1 MSARTAGDREDYLRP
16 GKRGQEVMDMAF
28 MRWDPLRDLME
39 FQERMNRLFD
49 ETVARTRRE
58 EVPPRSIWTP
68 SVDIYETRDEI
79 VIDLELAEIDVDDL
93 AVDVERDVL
102 TIKGERPL
110 SKEAKSAQYHLIERS
125 YGPFSRSFTL
135 PESVDPTGIKGN
147 YRNGVLTLKLPKRE
161 PKRIVI
167 EQ

>member
-1 MSARTAGDREDYLRP
+1 
-16 GKRGQEVMDMAF
+16 MAF
-28 MRWDPLRDLME
+28 IRWDPLRDLME

-49 ETVARTRRE
+49 VTVARTRRE

-68 SVDIYETRDEI
+68 SVDIYETRGEI
-79 VIDLELAEIDVDDL
+79 VIDLELAEIEVDDL
-93 AVDVERDVL
+93 LVDVERDVL

-110 SKEAKSAQYHLIERS
+110 SKEAKSEQYHLIERS

>member
-1 MSARTAGDREDYLRP
+1 
-16 GKRGQEVMDMAF
+16 MAF
-28 MRWDPLRDLME
+28 IRWDPLRDLME

-49 ETVARTRRE
+49 KSVTRTRRE
-58 EVPPRSIWTP
+58 EVLPRGIWTP
-68 SVDIYETRDEI
+68 SVDIYETVDAI
-79 VIDLELAEIDVDDL
+79 VIDVELAEVNIDQLV
-93 AVDVERDVL
+93 VDVEKDML

-110 SKEAKSAQYHLIERS
+110 SKEGKPEKYHLIERS

-147 YRNGVLTLKLPKRE
+147 YRDGILTLKVPKRA

>member
-1 MSARTAGDREDYLRP
+1 
-16 GKRGQEVMDMAF
+16 MAF
-28 MRWDPLRDLME
+28 IRWDPLRDLME

-49 ETVARTRRE
+49 KSVARTRRE
-58 EVPPRSIWTP
+58 EVLPRGMWTP
-68 SVDIYETRDEI
+68 SVDIYETVDAI
-79 VIDLELAEIDVDDL
+79 VIDVELAEINIDELV
-93 AVDVERDVL
+93 VDVERDVL

-110 SKEAKSAQYHLIERS
+110 SKEAKPEQYHLIERL

-147 YRNGVLTLKLPKRE
+147 YRDGILTLKLPKRA
-161 PKRIVI
+161 PKKIVI

>member
-1 MSARTAGDREDYLRP
+1 
-16 GKRGQEVMDMAF
+16 MAF
-28 MRWDPLRDLME
+28 IRWDPLRDLME

-93 AVDVERDVL
+93 AVNVERDVL

-110 SKEAKSAQYHLIERS
+110 SKDAKPEQYHLIERS

>member
-1 MSARTAGDREDYLRP
+1 M
-16 GKRGQEVMDMAF
+16 VF
-28 MRWDPLRDLME
+28 IRWDPLRDLME
-39 FQERMNRLFD
+39 FQERMNRLFG

-58 EVPPRSIWTP
+58 EMAPRGIWTP

-79 VIDLELAEIDVDDL
+79 VIALELAEIDVDDL

-102 TIKGERPL
+102 IIKGERPL
-110 SKEAKSAQYHLIERS
+110 SKEAKMEQYHLIERS

-161 PKRIVI
+161 PKRIFI
-167 EQ
+167 E

>member
-1 MSARTAGDREDYLRP
+1 
-16 GKRGQEVMDMAF
+16 MAF
-28 MRWDPLRDLME
+28 IRWDPLRDLME

-49 ETVARTRRE
+49 ETGARTRRE

-93 AVDVERDVL
+93 LVDVERDVL

-110 SKEAKSAQYHLIERS
+110 SKEAKSGQYHLIERS